1 MHAFLDPP
9 HTCKRNQCWPA
20 HHNHCFRKSKT
31 PLRCTNKVRSSGTSP
46 FICQMGQMEQKPGL
60 ASRSLTLRSLFLLYQ
75 VPKPCPSQESGSRL
89 YAPQNK
95 KGRNLR
101 NIRFQLAENHLSL
114 RIHSRNGNVPYLEPL
129 IFPKGVKNRLTNK
142 TWYSTVAAALK
153 SCGPFLPL
161 LAAVFC
167 I

>member
-1 MHAFLDPP
+1 MPFLTLPTHAKETSAGQPTTTIASGRVKHHWDAPTKSEALVPVHSFARWDRWN
-9 HTCKRNQCWPA
+9 RNQ
-20 HHNHCFRKSKT
+20 
-31 PLRCTNKVRSSGTSP
+31 
-46 FICQMGQMEQKPGL
+46 GL